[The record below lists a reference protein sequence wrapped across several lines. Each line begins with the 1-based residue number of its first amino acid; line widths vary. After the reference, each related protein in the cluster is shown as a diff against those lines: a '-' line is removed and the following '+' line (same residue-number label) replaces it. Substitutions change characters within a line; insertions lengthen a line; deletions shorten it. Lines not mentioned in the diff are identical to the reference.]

1 MLNKSAAD
9 QGPDAVAGNPLDKCR
24 VFGSSD
30 VDETR
35 AQVARLYCD
44 HRLNPVSPNAR
55 LQAWQNAVTLKQSC
69 LATMGYGAEV
79 QIDPGKLKDFYLLM
93 LPYAGEAMVDAGGR
107 MVQASSTLGTL
118 LSPDDLVTMRW
129 SPDCAKYMVR
139 IDRAALE
146 QHVASLLGHPL
157 RRPLNFRLA
166 IPREGLGAEWWRLA
180 ELLVGLVECQD
191 RAHPQNLAI
200 DQLEQALLFSLIEGQ
215 EHNYSDALR
224 DPDRSIAPK
233 HVRLVEHYIEEHAAD
248 PITIEQLVAVSGV
261 SGRALFDGFKRFR
274 NTSPM
279 AHLRACRM
287 RRVREAL
294 LKPTPDVTVSR
305 LAQDWGFYELGRFAG
320 QYRKLYGETPSE
332 TLRRAR

>member
-1 MLNKSAAD
+1 MLDRMTPSKAKA
-9 QGPDAVAGNPLDKCR
+9 QPLDKCR

-35 AQVARLYCD
+35 AHVARLYCD
-44 HRLNPVSPNAR
+44 HRLSPTSQGAQ
-55 LQAWQNAVTLKQSC
+55 LQAWQNAVTIKQSC

-79 QIDPGKLKDFYLLM
+79 QIDPGKLQNFYLLM
-93 LPYAGEAMVDAGGR
+93 LPYAGQALVDAGGR
-107 MVQASSTLGTL
+107 TVQASPTLGSL

-139 IDRAALE
+139 IDREALE
-146 QHVASLLGHPL
+146 QHVAALLGHPL

-166 IPREGLGAEWWRLA
+166 IPREGLGAEWWRLT

-191 RAHPQNLAI
+191 RAHPQSLAI
-200 DQLEQALLFSLIEGQ
+200 EQLEQALLLSLIEGQ
-215 EHNYSDALR
+215 EHSYSDVLR
-224 DPDRSIAPK
+224 DRDRSIAPR

-248 PITIEQLVAVSGV
+248 PITIEHLVAVSGV

-294 LKPTPDVTVSR
+294 LKPTPDTTVSR
-305 LAQDWGFYELGRFAG
+305 LAQDWGFFELGRFAG

-332 TLRRAR
+332 TLRRVR

>member
-9 QGPDAVAGNPLDKCR
+9 QGPDPVAGNPLDKCR

-200 DQLEQALLFSLIEGQ
+200 DQLEQALLFSLIEG
-215 EHNYSDALR
+215 
-224 DPDRSIAPK
+224 RSIITATRCATATARSRPSMSGWSNIISRNMPPIRSRSNSWWRSAASAGGRCSTGSSASATPRRWRICAP
-233 HVRLVEHYIEEHAAD
+233 AGCAGC
-248 PITIEQLVAVSGV
+248 A
-261 SGRALFDGFKRFR
+261 KR
-274 NTSPM
+274 
-279 AHLRACRM
+279 C
-287 RRVREAL
+287 
-294 LKPTPDVTVSR
+294 
-305 LAQDWGFYELGRFAG
+305 
-320 QYRKLYGETPSE
+320 
-332 TLRRAR
+332 

>member
-1 MLNKSAAD
+1 MLDGSTTGPGRERIAA
-9 QGPDAVAGNPLDKCR
+9 QPLDKCR

-35 AQVARLYCD
+35 QQVAQLYCE
-44 HRLNPVSPNAR
+44 HRLSPTAPGMPLR
-55 LQAWQNAVTLKQSC
+55 AWQNAVTLKQSC

-79 QIDPGKLKDFYLLM
+79 QIDPGKLQNFYLLM
-93 LPYAGEAMVDAGGR
+93 LPYAGEALVDAGGR
-107 MVQASSTLGTL
+107 TVMASSRVGTL

-139 IDRAALE
+139 IDRAAVE
-146 QHVASLLGHPL
+146 QHVAALLGHTL

-166 IPREGLGAEWWRLA
+166 IPREGLGAEWWRLT

-191 RAHPQNLAI
+191 PAHPQSLAI
-200 DQLEQALLFSLIEGQ
+200 EQLEQALLLALIEGQ
-215 EHNYSDALR
+215 EHSYSDALR
-224 DPDRSIAPK
+224 DRDRSIAPR
-233 HVRLVEHYIEEHAAD
+233 HVRLVEQYIEEHAAD
-248 PITIEQLVAVSGV
+248 PISIEQLVAVSGV

-279 AHLRACRM
+279 AHLRTCRM

-294 LKPTPDVTVSR
+294 LQPTPDTTVSR
-305 LAQDWGFYELGRFAG
+305 LAQDWGFFELGRFAG
-320 QYRKLYGETPSE
+320 QYRKLYGEMPSE